1 MLETVFP
8 NANTNNGV
16 TFTEENINQDYF
28 KNRKGFMDQDYKD
41 GWRWI
46 VWVGGNDDYYK
57 KYEDAK
63 RDYDDWI
70 AKGYDDVILERI
82 KP

>member
-1 MLETVFP
+1 
-8 NANTNNGV
+8 
-16 TFTEENINQDYF
+16 
-28 KNRKGFMDQDYKD
+28 MDQDYKD
-41 GWRWI
+41 GWRRI

-70 AKGYDDVILERI
+70 AKGYDDVVLERI

>member
-1 MLETVFP
+1 MINHEHIFR
-8 NANTNNGV
+8 
-16 TFTEENINQDYF
+16 EE
-28 KNRKGFMDQDYKD
+28 RTMDQDYKD

-63 RDYDDWI
+63 RDYDDWV